1 LNAEQLL
8 ADLAQKQILIYM
20 DGDRLR
26 YRAPQGA
33 LSAEM
38 RAAIGAHRA
47 AIVEHLRE
55 KCVVCDRQ
63 NWVDEP
69 AKQGKIRTVCGKC
82 GRFVGYRPAGANAP

>member
-1 LNAEQLL
+1 VTLDELRIEL
-8 ADLAQKQILIYM
+8 ATKNVVIYL
-20 DGDRLR
+20 DGDRPR

-33 LSAEM
+33 LSPEM
-38 RAAIGAHRA
+38 RSAIGEHRA

-69 AKQGKIRTVCGKC
+69 AKQGKIRTFCGKC
-82 GRFVGYRPAGANAP
+82 GHFVGYRPAGANAP